1 MIENL
6 EQLFKNDLK
15 YMYDAEK
22 QLANI
27 MPVLLE
33 TANSSELK
41 TLINKHV
48 DDNQNHI
55 RHIENIAQENDVDV
69 KGESKV
75 SKGMEGLQQ
84 ELKDLTEKSSD
95 LSDAVLDA
103 ALISALQRVQHY
115 EIASYGTLKAYA
127 EILAKKHAAEAFQEI
142 QEEEKRM
149 DISLTDVAMKSVNYE
164 ALEKS

>member
-1 MIENL
+1 
-6 EQLFKNDLK
+6 
-15 YMYDAEK
+15 
-22 QLANI
+22 
-27 MPVLLE
+27 
-33 TANSSELK
+33 
-41 TLINKHV
+41 
-48 DDNQNHI
+48 
-55 RHIENIAQENDVDV
+55 
-69 KGESKV
+69 
-75 SKGMEGLQQ
+75 MEGLQQ

-164 ALEKS
+164 ALRKS